1 MSPAKTKD
9 TKQTRIRLR
18 KGDTVKVI
26 AGKDFGK
33 TGKILRVIPQKGRL
47 IVEGVNF
54 VKKHARRTRDDRAG
68 GIHEIEASIHA
79 SNVILI
85 CPKCRQTT
93 RVGNTELADG
103 TKVRTCRKCGEVLDR

>member
-1 MSPAKTKD
+1 VSPEKGKHTK
-9 TKQTRIRLR
+9 KARIRLR

-54 VKKHARRTRDDRAG
+54 VKKHARRTREDRAG

-85 CPKCRQTT
+85 CPKCRQNT
-93 RVGNTELADG
+93 RVGNTGLADG